1 MAININ
7 KIILLLII
15 FISIQLSGCSKNS
28 KIIKNNDS
36 QTNYEHNETLPAQE
50 ARKLVVKEA
59 ISLIGKPYKPSG
71 NSPREGFDCS
81 GLAFYS
87 YLKAGTLLPRSS
99 KEQYQSA
106 HKVKKIKPGDLVFFI
121 TKIRGSHID
130 HVGIYIG
137 EQKFIHAPG
146 KGRSV
151 ETASLTETYWKKRY
165 KGAGNYL
172 D

>member
-7 KIILLLII
+7 KIIVLLAFLIT
-15 FISIQLSGCSKNS
+15 ISLSGCGKNS
-28 KIIKNNDS
+28 KIIKNNEAEAS
-36 QTNYEHNETLPAQE
+36 YEHNETLPSIE
-50 ARKLVVKEA
+50 ARRSVVKEA
-59 ISLIGKPYKPSG
+59 ITLIGKPYKPSG
-71 NSPREGFDCS
+71 TSPREGFDCS

-87 YLKAGTLLPRSS
+87 YLKIGKLLPRSS

-121 TKIRGSHID
+121 TKIRGNHID

-165 KGAGNYL
+165 KGAGSYL